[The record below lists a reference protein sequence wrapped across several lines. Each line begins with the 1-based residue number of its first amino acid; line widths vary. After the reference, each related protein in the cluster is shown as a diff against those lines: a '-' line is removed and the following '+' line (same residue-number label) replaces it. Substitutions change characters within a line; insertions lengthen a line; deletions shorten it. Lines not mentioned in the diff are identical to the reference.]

1 MRVSLKI
8 RDPGEYEEE
17 NTKKLQFGRIPM
29 VGEYIAISNS
39 VHWYKVVLVLH
50 TPYLTEFDEAE
61 VWCVKTTLTAA
72 VKATEF

>member
-1 MRVSLKI
+1 
-8 RDPGEYEEE
+8 
-17 NTKKLQFGRIPM
+17 M

-39 VHWYKVVLVLH
+39 VNWYKVVLVLH